1 MSVTQPTPDSN
12 PYAPPQA
19 RVADSASPRIKPRHV
34 RWAVIALWVAYGLTF
49 THAAII
55 IGDRWMSWPPEY
67 VVLNQ
72 LAFELLYVVLIYFV
86 SRGQIWARLL
96 YACLLVPRTL
106 NVARNLPED
115 WRSSHALVLMTMA
128 SFACQ
133 YIAVYWLF
141 SATGRRWFA
150 RSAAD

>member
-1 MSVTQPTPDSN
+1 MRLHR
-12 PYAPPQA
+12 
-19 RVADSASPRIKPRHV
+19 RVADSPSPRIKPRHV
-34 RWAVIALWVAYGLTF
+34 EWAVIALWVAYGLTF

-72 LAFELLYVVLIYFV
+72 LAFELLYVVLIYF
-86 SRGQIWARLL
+86 
-96 YACLLVPRTL
+96 
-106 NVARNLPED
+106 
-115 WRSSHALVLMTMA
+115 
-128 SFACQ
+128 ACQ

-150 RSAAD
+150 HPAAE